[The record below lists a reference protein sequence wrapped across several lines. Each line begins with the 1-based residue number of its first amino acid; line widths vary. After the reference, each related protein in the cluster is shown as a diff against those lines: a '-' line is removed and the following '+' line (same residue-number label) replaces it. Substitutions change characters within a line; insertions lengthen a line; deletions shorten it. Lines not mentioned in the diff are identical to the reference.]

1 MVIQDEVVLAEA
13 LTRGDRPGRALDL
26 AEPDGVLL
34 LFLLRN
40 LRRPR
45 VMEDEAQPE
54 PAAPEIQARIRAS
67 FERQGPD
74 APPGCT
80 SHVTGSTTLAP
91 ATVDVSLST
100 LA

>member
-67 FERQGPD
+67 FERQGLMRHLG
-74 APPGCT
+74 ARLT
-80 SHVTGSTTLAP
+80 SLGQRPWLP
-91 ATVDVSLST
+91 RR
-100 LA
+100 